1 MNNKY
6 KSIALL
12 FIFLLSP
19 PLLNSQTEKEK
30 IRLSEILV
38 RLQEKHQCSFT
49 YAHDVVKDIFVVP
62 PAENITLKE
71 SIDYLSL
78 KTDLVFKILDN
89 SIITINMPIQS
100 FYVCGYLIDMNTK
113 VPLENATIIS
123 KNSNA
128 ISDSYGY
135 FKLKVTNKQEAIEI
149 RHLGYADLSKIASS
163 FEQNSCLTIFLS
175 TRIEVFSEIVLKDY
189 IAKGIYK
196 LSDGSFTINF
206 SDFGILPGLIETD
219 VLQTIQALPG
229 IQSANETVSDI
240 NIRGGTNDQNL
251 VLWDGIKMY
260 QSGHFFGLISI
271 FNPLITTNVSIIK
284 NGTNVDLTDGVSG
297 TISMKTDTEITNVF
311 SGSVGLN
318 FINADAFVDIPIH
331 KNSSIQISARKA
343 ISDILE
349 KPTYAEYFKRILQDS
364 EVENNTSEVINSDVK
379 FDFYDTS
386 IRWLYTIS
394 DKDQLRLNFI
404 NINNELVFNETA
416 LLNQN
421 EESKQSNL
429 QQNSIAASLFYK
441 RNWNDN
447 LTTTFQLFETDYT
460 LKSVNADILKQRRV
474 LQENDVT
481 ETSVKLNNHYQ
492 ISNLL
497 SISGGY
503 HFTESIV
510 RNLTD
515 VDNPIVIKSVK
526 EVIREHAGF
535 TQVNF
540 LSNSNNTVIRLGAR
554 YNYIEKFKKHL
565 IEPRFSVNQQLFDH
579 LSLELLGEMKHQNTS
594 QIINFQNDFL
604 GIEKRRWLLSNN
616 QDIPIIQSQQISAGL
631 NYNYKGWLVSAEG
644 YYKEVEGITTQSQ
657 GFLNQYNLERTN
669 GSYNVK
675 GLDFLINKKID
686 KFGLWLSYGYT
697 NNQYTFKDLSVMNFP
712 NNLDIRHAVALGS
725 SYSTSAFKVS
735 AGFNWHSGKPT
746 TMPIPGNE
754 IINGTINYQ
763 EPNSSRLSEY
773 LRIDASA
780 TYRFNISNNIKAITG
795 ISIWN
800 SFNHKNSISNYYTI
814 DTNNTIEEVTNKALN
829 FTPNF
834 SFRVNF

>member
-1 MNNKY
+1 MSK
-6 KSIALL
+6 
-12 FIFLLSP
+12 
-19 PLLNSQTEKEK
+19 
-30 IRLSEILV
+30 ILV
-38 RLQEKHQCSFT
+38 LLQDKHQCSFT

-62 PAENITLKE
+62 PPENISLKE
-71 SIDYLSL
+71 NIDYLKL
-78 KTDLVFKILDN
+78 KTGLVFKILEN
-89 SIITINMPIQS
+89 NIITINARNTS
-100 FYVCGYLIDMNTK
+100 FYICGYVIDSGTK
-113 VPLENATIIS
+113 IPLENATIIG
-123 KNSNA
+123 KNNNTL
-128 ISDSYGY
+128 SDSFGY
-135 FKLKVTNKQEAIEI
+135 FKLMVTSNREGVVI
-149 RHLGYADLSKIASS
+149 RHLGYTALSEFASS
-163 FEQNSCLTIFLS
+163 FNEGTCSTLFLS
-175 TRIEVFSEIVLKDY
+175 TSIEVFSEVVLKDY

-196 LSDGSFTINF
+196 LSDGSFNINF

-271 FNPLITTNVSIIK
+271 FNPLITTNVSIVK
-284 NGTNVDLTDGVSG
+284 NGTGVDLTDGVSG
-297 TISMKTDTEITNVF
+297 TISMKTDSEITNVF
-311 SGSVGLN
+311 SGSLGLN

-331 KNSSIQISARKA
+331 ENSSIQISARKA

-386 IRWLYTIS
+386 IRWLYNIS
-394 DKDQLRLNFI
+394 DKDQLHLNFI

-416 LLNQN
+416 ILNQN

-447 LTTTFQLFETDYT
+447 FITTFQLFETDYT
-460 LKSVNADILKQRRV
+460 LKSINADILRQRRV
-474 LQENDVT
+474 LQENDIT
-481 ETSVKLNNHYQ
+481 ETSMKLNNHYQ
-492 ISNLL
+492 ISSIF

-510 RNLTD
+510 RNLID

-535 TQVNF
+535 TQLNF
-540 LSNSNNTVIRLGAR
+540 LSSTKRTIIRLGGR

-565 IEPRFSVNQQLFDH
+565 IEPRFSLNQKLVDN

-644 YYKEVEGITTQSQ
+644 YYKEVKGITAQSQ
-657 GFLNQYNLERTN
+657 GFLNQYILERTN
-669 GSYNVK
+669 GSYNAK
-675 GLDFLINKKID
+675 GIDFLINKKIN

-697 NNQYTFKDLSVMNFP
+697 NNKYTFKNLSVTNFP
-712 NNLDIRHAVALGS
+712 NNLDIRHALTFGS
-725 SYSTSAFKVS
+725 SYSSKAFKIS
-735 AGFNWHSGKPT
+735 AGLNWHTGKPMT
-746 TMPIPGNE
+746 TPVAGNE
-754 IINGTINYQ
+754 IIDGTINYE
-763 EPNSSRLSEY
+763 EPNNSRLPEY

-780 TYRFNISNNIKAITG
+780 TYTFTLTGKIKATTG

-800 SFNHKNSISNYYTI
+800 AFNHKNSISSYYIINSGNTVEKI
-814 DTNNTIEEVTNKALN
+814 SNNALN

-834 SFRVNF
+834 SFRVKF